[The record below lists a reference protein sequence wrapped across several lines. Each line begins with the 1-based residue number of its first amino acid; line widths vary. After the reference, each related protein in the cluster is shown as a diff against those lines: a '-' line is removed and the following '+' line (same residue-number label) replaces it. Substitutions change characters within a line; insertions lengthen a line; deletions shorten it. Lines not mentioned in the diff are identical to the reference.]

1 MSLSTDPRT
10 EVSDAPS
17 SPPATRHR
25 AVRWRDPRLVV
36 GVMLVTVSG
45 LLGATLLSG
54 ADRTVGVWAARD
66 DLAAGRTLS
75 PADLVRREV
84 AFEDDGAA
92 AGYVSAERPPPAG
105 TVLTRDVG
113 AGELLP
119 RAAVAGAEAPALV
132 EVPLTV
138 PAESVPA
145 TVRVG
150 SVVDVW
156 VTPSPDVAAD
166 EAAAESTLVFAD
178 VSVVAA
184 PRGGG
189 ALGPSV
195 TRQVIVG
202 VDAGAQDTLPAAL
215 AELSRGSV
223 VLVRKP

>member
-1 MSLSTDPRT
+1 M
-10 EVSDAPS
+10 
-17 SPPATRHR
+17 
-25 AVRWRDPRLVV
+25 RWRDPRLVV

-66 DLAAGRTLS
+66 GLSAGRTLS

-84 AFEDDGAA
+84 AFEDAGAA

-119 RAAVAGAEAPALV
+119 RSAVGGAEGPALV
-132 EVPLTV
+132 EVPLSV

-156 VTPSPDVAAD
+156 VTPSPDVAATD
-166 EAAAESTLVFAD
+166 EAARESTLVFAD

-195 TRQVIVG
+195 TRQIIVG